1 MVKRIKKIKNAL
13 NPGPDYAEIYDLLE
27 NEDVSDEEIARYMNL
42 DIETVRSIKKEL
54 QDDEINDAPS
64 TFFKTWKPKK
74 DRRKT

>member
-1 MVKRIKKIKNAL
+1 MVKKIKKIKNAL
-13 NPGPDYAEIYDLLE
+13 NPGPDYADFFDLLE
-27 NEDVSDEEIARYMNL
+27 NEDVNDEEIARYMNL

-64 TFFKTWKPKK
+64 AFFKTWKPKK